1 MLKGIII
8 ASLITGILPAPPSA
22 RPSNGYE
29 SWYGEEIKDNIIN
42 DILNGENN
50 LYLDYNADGKENIA
64 DAVGV
69 WKRYEDNVRNMNEY
83 TFGESEALDI
93 ALENVP
99 LDTYDY
105 FYYEIDGKSDS
116 TISTWQSTRAW
127 LHCELKTTSN
137 KWEILD
143 FDCVIDPCRE
153 MTFVIAGQNGNSLR
167 NPLVNTSSTEV

>member
-29 SWYGEEIKDNIIN
+29 SWYGEEIKDNII
-42 DILNGENN
+42 DDLISGKNN
-50 LYLDYNADGKENIA
+50 LYLDYNNDGKENIA

-69 WKRYEDNVRNMNEY
+69 WKRYNDNMENMNEY
-83 TFGESEALDI
+83 TFDEAEALDI

-105 FYYEIDGKSDS
+105 FYYEMDCQPDAVV
-116 TISTWQSTRAW
+116 TVWQPTRVY

-137 KWEILD
+137 EWKILD
-143 FDCVIDPCRE
+143 FDCAVDPYRE
-153 MTFVIAGQNGNSLR
+153 MTFVIAGQNGSSLR
-167 NPLVNTSSTEV
+167 NPLVNTK